1 MPTLADLWEKPTETK
16 FSFDEALKKEGVLGS
31 PKEAFIR
38 SLYEQESTSG
48 KNTKTSNAGAVGG
61 MQILPDTFKS
71 VADKSWDINNPEQNA
86 RAGIRYA
93 SKLFDMAGGDIKT
106 AAAGY
111 YGGEGAIEKAK
122 KGIAQFDLKN
132 PKAPNTLQ
140 YGEQVANRAK
150 QYQNTPQSFADLFE
164 SITPEQAKTLTKP
177 EKTEETTRKSF
188 VEQFKEPFKTFGLEE
203 AEKESI
209 LLNASKIINP
219 FVVDKSEAAK
229 NLIEKGKGLVSG
241 ISNLVEKPRE
251 TLESAYKAI
260 TEQPGRVLGET
271 VKGIIYDPETLLP
284 IGGAGKIAKTLSV
297 PEQLAQQTQ
306 RASVGAAGVTNK
318 MTLEAAL
325 EIASPELRKDLTQ
338 QFAKGDTHLLNEK
351 VLQNHLEADQLPYPI
366 RLTEGQASGDPILIS
381 RERNERGF
389 KENYVQRFNE
399 QNKLLGDNAVAIKEK
414 VSPNVYT
421 TDYVADAQEII
432 DAINKKKQANVANT
446 QAAYKELE
454 QASGGKFPVDGKQ
467 FADNAIAVL
476 NKEDRF
482 DYLPSTIQKKLLDYA
497 ENKKEMNFNLFEN
510 LRTDLASEIRKA
522 QRANDGNAA
531 HVLGQVRN
539 ELENL
544 PLKAE
549 AAALKPLADK
559 ARSLAKTDFEL
570 ERSNKAYNKV
580 VNNVADSKDFVQD
593 LVIRSKNADFANTLN
608 ILNDNPTAL
617 EHLRSGTMDW
627 IINNSKD
634 ASGNFSAYKF
644 NKYIENLDVNK
655 KLFPLFGE
663 NTETIRNLANT
674 AKRIEAQPT
683 GSFVNKSN
691 TLVGMGG
698 LAKQYGGKLLESIP
712 GAKTVTAPVTIAKD
726 ILERRKLDKQ
736 IQESLRPAAGTKLK
750 DIGKK

>member
-188 VEQFKEPFKTFGLEE
+188 VEQFKEPFETFGLNEFQ
-203 AEKESI
+203 KESMI
-209 LLNASKIINP
+209 YNVAQLTNP
-219 FVVDKSEAAK
+219 LQAVEATK
-229 NLIEKGKGLVSG
+229 NLYEKSKNIVTGLG
-241 ISNLVEKPRE
+241 NLVENPKE
-251 TLESAYKAI
+251 TLINAYKEI
-260 TEQPGRVLGET
+260 TENPGKFLGQT

-284 IGGAGKIAKTLSV
+284 VGGVAKVSKPV
-297 PEQLAQQTQ
+297 AQQITE
-306 RASVGAAGVTNK
+306 RGSVGASGVTKK
-318 MTLEAAL
+318 MTLQSAMD
-325 EIASPELRKDLTQ
+325 IASPELKKDLAEK
-338 QFAKGDTHLLNEK
+338 FAKGDTALLNEK
-351 VLQNHLEADQLPYPI
+351 ALNNILEADQLPIPI
-366 RLTEGQASGDPILIS
+366 RYTEGQATENPSLIS

-389 KENYVQRFNE
+389 KEQYVERFNE
-399 QNKLLGDNAVAIKEK
+399 QNRALSENAVAIKEK
-414 VSPNVYT
+414 VSPNVNT
-421 TDYVADAQEII
+421 TDYVADAQELI
-432 DAINKKKQANVANT
+432 DAIKKKKQENVKATND
-446 QAAYKELE
+446 AYLELKN
-454 QASGGKFPVDGKQ
+454 ASGGKFPIDGKA
-467 FADNAIAVL
+467 FADNAINVL

-482 DYLPSTIQKKLLDYA
+482 DYLPKTIQKKLTEYA
-497 ENKKEMNFNLFEN
+497 SGTKEMNFNLFEN
-510 LRTDLASEIRKA
+510 LRTDLATDIRKA
-522 QRANDGNAA
+522 KQAGDGNQAY
-531 HVLGQVRN
+531 VLGQVRN

-544 PLKAE
+544 PLKGE
-549 AAALKPLADK
+549 AANLKPLADK
-559 ARSLAKTDFEL
+559 ARTLAKDDFDL
-570 ERSNKAYNKV
+570 EKSNVAYSRV
-580 VNNVADSKDFVQD
+580 INNVADTKNFVEEA
-593 LVIRSKNADFANTLN
+593 VIQSKNKDFANTLN
-608 ILNDNPTAL
+608 LISENPQAL
-617 EHLRSGTMDW
+617 EHLRSGTLDY
-627 IINNSKD
+627 IINKSKD
-634 ASGNFSAYKF
+634 ASGNFSTSQF
-644 NKYIENLDVNK
+644 NKYINNLDVNK
-655 KLFPLFGE
+655 KLFALFGE
-663 NTETIRNLANT
+663 DAEVIRRLAR
-674 AKRIEAQPT
+674 AGQRIEARPK
-683 GSFVNKSN
+683 GSFVNESN
-691 TLVGMGG
+691 TATALGSF
-698 LAKQYGGKLLESIP
+698 AKQYAGRLLESVP
-712 GAKTVTAPVTIAKD
+712 GAKIVSAPYNIAKEV
-726 ILERRKLDKQ
+726 IEERKAKKQ
-736 IQESLRPAAGTKLK
+736 VVESLKPGAGTKLK